1 MIDTIGIY
9 KKLQLYEARN
19 SKLDKVAKV
28 TVILALSGIPA
39 VFVPLGGHTDHFYL
53 PKVAAMFVLVISFS
67 VMLVI
72 NKKQLKDIIQKDKI
86 NMSLFIYLILLIAS
100 VYTAEN
106 KEFAIIGVPGRWEG
120 LVTIMLYIF
129 LFIVARL
136 YLTPDERLFKIILFT
151 AIIVSIYG
159 ILQTMGIEPFPRDI
173 LRENWG
179 SRAFSTMGNPNF
191 LGSYIVLII
200 PISIYFYIIN
210 KNITGLT
217 AYIILFYCLLCTNT
231 RGAWLGTIASIL
243 AFAAIHYIYFR
254 YSKEEF
260 NRYIIL
266 FVITVL
272 LLALYNFNTD
282 GAFID
287 RFLSISRDA
296 NEFLADGDRSD
307 YTGAHRGFIWKR
319 VVELI
324 KARPLTGYGLENLGE
339 AFKKY
344 YTKDMIEF
352 WGEVRYPDKAH
363 NEYLHI
369 AVTTGIPSLL
379 VYLTMCFLIIL
390 KGLTRLKNC
399 KIMLLILS
407 SVMGYMTAAFFNIS
421 VVSVA
426 YVYWSFLGLLAGNN
440 NIVFRGMKCYTN

>member
-106 KEFAIIGVPGRWEG
+106 KAFAIIGVPGRWEG

-379 VYLTMCFLIIL
+379 IYSTMCFLIIL

>member
-72 NKKQLKDIIQKDKI
+72 NKMQLKDIIQKDKI

-106 KEFAIIGVPGRWEG
+106 KAFAIIGVPGRWEG

-379 VYLTMCFLIIL
+379 IYSTMCFLIIL